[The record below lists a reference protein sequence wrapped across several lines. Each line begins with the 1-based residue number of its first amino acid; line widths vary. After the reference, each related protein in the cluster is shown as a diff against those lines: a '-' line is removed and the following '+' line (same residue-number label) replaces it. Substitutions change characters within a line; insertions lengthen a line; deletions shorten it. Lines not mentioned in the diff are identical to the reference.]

1 MGTAELT
8 ELESKSKCPKWELLS
23 ATAIKLIAV
32 VFMFMDHIHQMFVTA
47 GAPIWLTM
55 VGRLVFPMFLFTASE
70 SFYYTHNKRKYLQRL
85 LFASWGMTIFTFS
98 LGQIIPNENVVLMN
112 NAFSTFFVTGL
123 YMMFWD
129 WFLEG
134 IRLKKA
140 KQIVK
145 SILCCFI
152 PILCAF
158 PLLLV
163 AMLSANENIPT
174 FVIRILA
181 TIALLVP
188 NILTVEGGFV
198 LVLLGVLFYIFR
210 QNRIIQI
217 LVLLIMSV
225 LIYIIGNKIQC
236 IMGLAAIPIFLYN
249 GKRGYG
255 MKKFFYIFYPAHI
268 GILYIISAMIM

>member
-1 MGTAELT
+1 MGRKGMNELA
-8 ELESKSKCPKWELLS
+8 LNCPEWKLLN
-23 ATAIKLIAV
+23 ATTIKLIAV

-55 VGRLVFPMFLFTASE
+55 VGRLVFPMFLFTAAE

-85 LFASWGMTIFTFS
+85 LFASWGMTVFTFS

-112 NAFSTFFVTGL
+112 NAFSTFFVAGL

-129 WFLEG
+129 WLLAG
-134 IRLKKA
+134 IKAKKA
-140 KQIVK
+140 TQIME

-152 PILCAF
+152 PILCAL
-158 PLLLV
+158 PMLLV
-163 AMLSANENIPT
+163 GMLSANENIPA

-181 TIALLVP
+181 TVSLLVP
-188 NILTVEGGFV
+188 NILTVEGGFA

-210 QNRIIQI
+210 NNRIMQI
-217 LVLLIMSV
+217 LVLLILSV
-225 LIYIIGNKIQC
+225 LVYITGDKIQC
-236 IMGLAAIPIFLYN
+236 IMGLAAIPIVMYN

-255 MKKFFYIFYPAHI
+255 MKNFFYIFYPAHI
-268 GILYIISAMIM
+268 GILYIISALII

>member
-1 MGTAELT
+1 MGTAEIA
-8 ELESKSKCPKWELLS
+8 ELKSNCPKWKLLS

-32 VFMFMDHIHQMFVTA
+32 VFMFMDHIHQMFVTI

-55 VGRLVFPMFLFTASE
+55 VGRLVFPMFLFTAAE

-85 LFASWGMTIFTFS
+85 LFASWGMTAFTFS

-112 NAFSTFFVTGL
+112 NAFSTLFVAGL
-123 YMMFWD
+123 YMLFWD
-129 WFLEG
+129 WLLEG
-134 IRLKKA
+134 IKTRKA
-140 KQIVK
+140 TQIMK

-152 PILCAF
+152 PIVCAF

-163 AMLSANENIPT
+163 GMLSANENIPI
-174 FVIRILA
+174 FVIRLLA
-181 TIALLVP
+181 AVSLLVP
-188 NILTVEGGFV
+188 NILTVEGGFA

-210 QNRIIQI
+210 KNRIMQI
-217 LVLLIMSV
+217 LVLLILSV
-225 LIYIIGNKIQC
+225 LVYITGNKIQC

-255 MKKFFYIFYPAHI
+255 MKNFFYIFYPAHI

>member
-1 MGTAELT
+1 MGTAEMA
-8 ELESKSKCPKWELLS
+8 ELKSNCPKWKLLS

-32 VFMFMDHIHQMFVTA
+32 VFMFMDHIHQMFVTI

-55 VGRLVFPMFLFTASE
+55 VGRLVFPMFLFTAAE

-85 LFASWGMTIFTFS
+85 LFASWGMTAFTFS

-112 NAFSTFFVTGL
+112 NAFSTFFVAGL
-123 YMMFWD
+123 YMLFWD
-129 WFLEG
+129 WLLEG
-134 IRLKKA
+134 IKTRKA
-140 KQIVK
+140 TQIMK

-152 PILCAF
+152 PIVCAF

-163 AMLSANENIPT
+163 GMLSANENIPV
-174 FVIRILA
+174 FVIRLLA
-181 TIALLVP
+181 AVSLLVP
-188 NILTVEGGFV
+188 NILTVEGGFA

-210 QNRIIQI
+210 KNRIMQI
-217 LVLLIMSV
+217 LVLLILSILV
-225 LIYIIGNKIQC
+225 YITGDKIQC
-236 IMGLAAIPIFLYN
+236 IMGLAAIPMFLYN

-255 MKKFFYIFYPAHI
+255 MKNFFYIFYPAHI

>member
-1 MGTAELT
+1 MGTAEIA
-8 ELESKSKCPKWELLS
+8 ELKSNCPKWKLLS

-32 VFMFMDHIHQMFVTA
+32 VFMFMDHIHQMFVTI

-55 VGRLVFPMFLFTASE
+55 VGRLVFPMFLFTAAE

-85 LFASWGMTIFTFS
+85 LFASWGMTAFTFS

-112 NAFSTFFVTGL
+112 NAFSTFFVAGL
-123 YMMFWD
+123 YMLFWD
-129 WFLEG
+129 WLLEG
-134 IRLKKA
+134 IKTRKA
-140 KQIVK
+140 TQIMK

-152 PILCAF
+152 PIVCAF

-163 AMLSANENIPT
+163 GMLSANENIPV
-174 FVIRILA
+174 FVIRLLA
-181 TIALLVP
+181 AVSLLVP
-188 NILTVEGGFV
+188 NILTVEGGFA

-210 QNRIIQI
+210 KNRIMQI
-217 LVLLIMSV
+217 LVLLILSV
-225 LIYIIGNKIQC
+225 LVYITGNKIQC

-255 MKKFFYIFYPAHI
+255 MKNFFSIYFILRTLEYYILFQQ
-268 GILYIISAMIM
+268 

>member
-1 MGTAELT
+1 MENAEMT
-8 ELESKSKCPKWELLS
+8 ELKSNCPKWKFLS

-32 VFMFMDHIHQMFVTA
+32 VFMFLDHIHQMFVTI

-70 SFYYTHNKRKYLQRL
+70 SFYYTHNKRRYLQRL
-85 LFASWGMTIFTFS
+85 LFASWGMTAFTFS
-98 LGQIIPNENVVLMN
+98 LEHIIPNENVFLIN
-112 NAFSTFFVTGL
+112 NAFSTFFVAGL

-134 IRLKKA
+134 IKTRKA
-140 KQIVK
+140 TQIMK

-163 AMLSANENIPT
+163 GMLSTNENIPF
-174 FVIRILA
+174 FVLQFLA
-181 TIALLVP
+181 AVSLLVP
-188 NILTVEGGFV
+188 NVLTVEGGFA

-210 QNRIIQI
+210 KNRIIQI
-217 LVLLIMSV
+217 LVLLLLSV
-225 LIYIIGNKIQC
+225 LVYIIGNKIQC
-236 IMGLAAIPIFLYN
+236 LMGLAAIPIFLYN

-255 MKKFFYIFYPAHI
+255 IKKFFYIFYPAHI
-268 GILYIISAMIM
+268 GILYIISALII

>member
-1 MGTAELT
+1 MGTAEIA
-8 ELESKSKCPKWELLS
+8 ELKSNCPKWKLLS

-32 VFMFMDHIHQMFVTA
+32 VFMFMDHIHQMFVTI

-55 VGRLVFPMFLFTASE
+55 VGRLVFPMFLFTAAE

-85 LFASWGMTIFTFS
+85 LFASWGMTAFTFS

-112 NAFSTFFVTGL
+112 NAFSTLFVAGL
-123 YMMFWD
+123 YMLFWD
-129 WFLEG
+129 WLLEG
-134 IRLKKA
+134 IKTRKA
-140 KQIVK
+140 TQIMK

-152 PILCAF
+152 PIVCAF

-163 AMLSANENIPT
+163 GMLSANENIPV
-174 FVIRILA
+174 FVIRLLA
-181 TIALLVP
+181 AVSLLVP
-188 NILTVEGGFV
+188 NILTVEGGFA

-210 QNRIIQI
+210 KNRIMQI
-217 LVLLIMSV
+217 LVLLILSV
-225 LIYIIGNKIQC
+225 LVYITGNKIQC

-255 MKKFFYIFYPAHI
+255 MKNFFYIFYPAHI